1 MRPSV
6 ERQPAQPLTGHQE
19 RSPLLQV
26 SPGCQVCSCCS
37 SSYPQGGSPGALLIG
52 GGSAQGWGGRTPTQ
66 HSRSQG
72 IPIAQN
78 LPSCSKTRAT
88 CRRPLGVVIMKR
100 NTAAPPP
107 QAPLKWSRG
116 GWGGNKPPLEPTGE
130 PRAWLSWAQ
139 AKYFH
144 TPPSA
149 CSAS

>member
-6 ERQPAQPLTGHQE
+6 ERQPAEPLTGHQE

-37 SSYPQGGSPGALLIG
+37 SSYPQRGSPGG
-52 GGSAQGWGGRTPTQ
+52 GGGRTPTQ

-88 CRRPLGVVIMKR
+88 CRRPLGAAIMKR
-100 NTAAPPP
+100 NTAAPSP

-116 GWGGNKPPLEPTGE
+116 GRGGNKPPLEPAGE